1 MCGRIAIEMNSALV
15 MLHGRVGCHPLLVY
29 WNVLASDTLLFAAL
43 TLRSAARTLG
53 SGVSASTA
61 RGSYIPDKYLH
72 LSATAFSASNRGA
85 LAPHHRRE
93 EVWVG
98 TTTTTTTTL
107 ATSG

>member
-1 MCGRIAIEMNSALV
+1 MNSALV

-29 WNVLASDTLLFAAL
+29 WNILASDTLLFAAL
-43 TLRSAARTLG
+43 TLRSAART
-53 SGVSASTA
+53 
-61 RGSYIPDKYLH
+61 LH

-98 TTTTTTTTL
+98 TTTTL
-107 ATSG
+107 ATSGRAWLARATGAGPRRANATGSGSAEV